1 VSAAAQTVAGTSAA
15 AQKPKK
21 KSSGWSELKTLAPYL
36 RKYKGMTTVGL
47 ITLTLMGI
55 VGALPQLII
64 GMITD
69 CLQGAPQTLTTL
81 HGYARFLLTPL
92 IHIYGPLSRHALETF
107 CLVLVCV
114 MFVKG
119 FFSFWTRWILIGV
132 SREIEYDLRNDMLE
146 RLVALE
152 PEFYVRNRTGDL
164 MSRATNDLNAVRM
177 VLGPGI
183 MYSATTVVT
192 MLPAVYFMFKLA
204 PSLALWVFLP
214 VPVVAFSVR
223 YFGETIH
230 RLSEKIQ
237 AALGTLSTRAQENLT
252 GIRVIRAYAQEEQE
266 IAAFDN
272 ANRDYVDTNIK
283 LISTWSLFFPFLT
296 ALIGVTFVIL
306 LGKGGKDVID
316 HRYAVGTMWA
326 FYWFL
331 GQLVF
336 PMIALGWV
344 TNIFQRGAASMGRL
358 NFVLHAKPGI
368 CDSDS
373 AICAPVNGDGVPAAK
388 TAGVAAPALAT
399 TEIRGDIEFKHLT
412 FTYPTAPEAKKG
424 EKAPVA
430 QPAVLRDINLHIPA
444 GSTLAIVGPT
454 GSGKSTL
461 AALIARLW
469 EAPDGTLLIDGRSIR
484 EYPLAELRRAI
495 GYVPQDTFLFSDTLK
510 ENIAFGVETALE
522 NQVYE
527 AAEIASLSNEISSFP
542 KSYETMVGERGITLS
557 GGQKQRTSI
566 ARAVVRQ
573 PKILILD
580 DALSSVDTDTEE
592 RILGRLRDV
601 MRRRTAILISHRVST
616 VKNADQIIV
625 LREGKIIER
634 GTHDELLAMNGYYA
648 DLNQKQ
654 LLEEELA
661 RE

>member
-1 VSAAAQTVAGTSAA
+1 MSAAAQSAA
-15 AQKPKK
+15 VVAPSQAKPKK
-21 KSSGWSELKTLAPYL
+21 KSSGWNDLKSLLPYL
-36 RKYKGMTTVGL
+36 RKYKGMTAVGL
-47 ITLTLMGI
+47 ITLTLMGA

-81 HGYARFLLTPL
+81 HGYARYLLTPL
-92 IHIYGPLSRHALETF
+92 IGLYAPLSRHTLGAF
-107 CLVLVCV
+107 CIVLVCV

-146 RLVALE
+146 RLVAME

-204 PSLALWVFLP
+204 PSLALWVFVP
-214 VPVVAFSVR
+214 VPVVAFAVR
-223 YFGETIH
+223 FFGETIH

-237 AALGTLSTRAQENLT
+237 AALGVLSTRAQENLT
-252 GIRVIRAYAQEEQE
+252 GIRVIRAYAQEQQE

-272 ANRDYVDTNIK
+272 ANRDYVDQNIK

-316 HRYAVGTMWA
+316 HRFAVGTMWA

-358 NFVLHAKPGI
+358 NFILHAKPSI
-368 CDSDS
+368 CDDEPGS
-373 AICAPVNGDGVPAAK
+373 AAPVNGNRAA
-388 TAGVAAPALAT
+388 AGAAVSASKVATAAPP
-399 TEIRGDIEFKHLT
+399 IRGDIEFKHLT
-412 FTYPTAPEAKKG
+412 FTYPTAPEGQKDAPASAQ
-424 EKAPVA
+424 APV
-430 QPAVLRDINLHIPA
+430 LKDINLHIPA

-461 AALIARLW
+461 AALVARLW
-469 EAPDGTLLIDGRSIR
+469 EAPEGTLLLDGRSIR
-484 EYPLAELRRAI
+484 QFPLAELRRAI

-527 AAEIASLSNEISSFP
+527 AAEIASLSNEINSFP
-542 KSYETMVGERGITLS
+542 KTYETMVGERGITLS

-566 ARAVVRQ
+566 ARAVVRE
-573 PKILILD
+573 PRILILD

-592 RILGRLRDV
+592 KILASLRNV
-601 MRRRTAILISHRVST
+601 MRERTSIVISHRVST
-616 VKNADQIIV
+616 VKNADQIVV
-625 LREGKIIER
+625 LREGRIIER
-634 GTHDELLAMNGYYA
+634 GTHDQLLALNGYYA

-654 LLEEELA
+654 MLEEELA

>member
-1 VSAAAQTVAGTSAA
+1 VSAAAQTVAGTSSAVA
-15 AQKPKK
+15 KPKK
-21 KSSGWSELKTLAPYL
+21 KSSGWNDLKTLLPYL

-47 ITLTLMGI
+47 ITLTLMGV

-81 HGYARFLLTPL
+81 HGYARTLLTPL
-92 IHIYGPLSRHALETF
+92 MQMYSPLSRHALGWF
-107 CLVLVCV
+107 CAVLVCV

-192 MLPAVYFMFKLA
+192 MLPAIYFMFKLA
-204 PSLALWVFLP
+204 PSLALWVFIP

-230 RLSEKIQ
+230 RLSEQIQ
-237 AALGTLSTRAQENLT
+237 AALGALSTRAQENLT
-252 GIRVIRAYAQEEQE
+252 GIRVIRAYAQEQQE

-272 ANRDYVDTNIK
+272 ANRDYVDRNIK

-358 NFVLHAKPGI
+358 NFILHAAPTI
-368 CDSDS
+368 CDPKPCVSASANGSDGS
-373 AICAPVNGDGVPAAK
+373 ASSAVTDATLTDAP
-388 TAGVAAPALAT
+388 
-399 TEIRGDIEFKHLT
+399 IRGDIEFRHLT
-412 FTYPTAPEAKKG
+412 FTYPTAPEGKKG
-424 EKAPVA
+424 EAPVTQA
-430 QPAVLRDINLHIPA
+430 PVLRDINLHIPE
-444 GSTLAIVGPT
+444 GSTLAVVGPT

-469 EAPDGTLLIDGRSIR
+469 EAPAGTLFLDGRSIR

-510 ENIAFGVETALE
+510 ENIAFGVETTLE

-542 KSYETMVGERGITLS
+542 KNYETMVGERGITLS

-573 PKILILD
+573 PRILILD

-592 RILGRLRDV
+592 RILARLREV
-601 MRRRTAILISHRVST
+601 MEQRTSILISHRVST

-625 LREGKIIER
+625 LREGRIIER
-634 GTHDELLAMNGYYA
+634 GTHEELLALNGYYA

>member
-1 VSAAAQTVAGTSAA
+1 MSAAAQTASVVDSSPA
-15 AQKPKK
+15 KPKK
-21 KSSGWSELKTLAPYL
+21 KSSGWNDLKTLLPYL

-47 ITLTLMGI
+47 ITLTLMGA

-81 HGYARFLLTPL
+81 HGYARHLLTPL
-92 IHIYGPLSRHALETF
+92 IGLYSPLSRHALGAF
-107 CLVLVCV
+107 CIVLVCV

-146 RLVALE
+146 RLVAME

-192 MLPAVYFMFKLA
+192 MLPAIYFMFKLA
-204 PSLALWVFLP
+204 PSLALWVFVP
-214 VPVVAFSVR
+214 VPVVAFAVR
-223 YFGETIH
+223 FFGETIH

-252 GIRVIRAYAQEEQE
+252 GIRVIRAYAQEQQE

-272 ANRDYVDTNIK
+272 ANRDYVDQNIK

-316 HRYAVGTMWA
+316 HRFAVGTMWA

-358 NFVLHAKPGI
+358 NFILHAKPSI
-368 CDSDS
+368 CDDETTGVVSSNGSGPARSTDLASKTS
-373 AICAPVNGDGVPAAK
+373 AV
-388 TAGVAAPALAT
+388 APA
-399 TEIRGDIEFKHLT
+399 IRGDIEFKHLT
-412 FTYPTAPEAKKG
+412 FTYPTAPEGKKD
-424 EKAPVA
+424 APATA
-430 QPAVLRDINLHIPA
+430 QPPVLKDINLHIPA

-461 AALIARLW
+461 AALVARLW
-469 EAPDGTLLIDGRSIR
+469 EAPEGTLLIDGRSIR
-484 EYPLAELRRAI
+484 EFPLAELRRAI

-522 NQVYE
+522 NQV
-527 AAEIASLSNEISSFP
+527 L
-542 KSYETMVGERGITLS
+542 RS
-557 GGQKQRTSI
+557 GGNREPLRTRSTAFRKI
-566 ARAVVRQ
+566 TKRWWVSAGLRFRAGRSSGRRSRARLCA
-573 PKILILD
+573 
-580 DALSSVDTDTEE
+580 
-592 RILGRLRDV
+592 
-601 MRRRTAILISHRVST
+601 SH
-616 VKNADQIIV
+616 AF
-625 LREGKIIER
+625 
-634 GTHDELLAMNGYYA
+634 
-648 DLNQKQ
+648 
-654 LLEEELA
+654 
-661 RE
+661 